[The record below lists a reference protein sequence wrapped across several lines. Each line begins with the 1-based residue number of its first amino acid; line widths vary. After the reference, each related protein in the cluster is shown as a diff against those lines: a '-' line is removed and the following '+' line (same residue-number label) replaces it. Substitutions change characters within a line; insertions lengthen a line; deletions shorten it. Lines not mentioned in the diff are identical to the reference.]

1 VRAGRKDVT
10 RTRLLFGAGAAVA
23 LSAAVAIWLSGSAPA
38 PGPALAVTPPRLS
51 FQAGAR
57 QAYRLRVASALRFS
71 GAGPG
76 ARTIHQELTGTLHL
90 RVLEAG
96 ADGARVALQL
106 GGASLSL
113 GGQSSLELDRQL
125 GRLFLATFAADGAIR
140 RFEFPGAIREE
151 ARMVLAEAV
160 RTFQV
165 VIPPGAGASW
175 SVEEEHASGRY
186 RAAYRATP
194 DGRIL
199 KAKVGY
205 LDGAGAAGMRVS
217 IRRADATAR
226 IDPGA
231 SWLERMVD
239 EEELAVEL
247 GNGLAAA
254 SSLDAELARVA
265 LELAGTSLEIDDAAG
280 SYRELSAALASE
292 EPGPRESSTSPSQAP
307 RSLDDML
314 RELEASGGRS
324 VALRYELR
332 DHLIRDPAAAARVLA
347 LLRAGVADRTAAVL
361 LNALGMASTD
371 EAQAALRQVMKEPGF
386 GRMNRT
392 RAALSLGATPEIGFD
407 SLWALRALADDAAAR
422 ADGLADTAVLALGIA
437 GDTLRQ
443 ARSRQYDGLRGDLV
457 RRADAARDGGQA
469 ATALLALGNTG
480 DPALAEAAAEHLGD
494 DSPLA
499 RSAAAHALARLG
511 GGADPDALAR
521 RLSVEEHEA
530 VRSTIAASLN
540 ALPPPSAAT
549 LALVNEAIR
558 RESNPEARYEM
569 ARLLGE
575 NLATYPEALAT
586 LAALAKTDPSKRVR
600 TYAAHAAW
608 GHGR

>member
-1 VRAGRKDVT
+1 MT
-10 RTRLLFGAGAAVA
+10 RTRLLLGSSVAVA
-23 LSAAVAIWLSGSAPA
+23 LSAAVAIWLSRSA
-38 PGPALAVTPPRLS
+38 PGPGSALTPPRLS

-71 GAGPG
+71 GGGPG

-90 RVLEAG
+90 RVLDAG

-113 GGQSSLELDRQL
+113 GGQSSEELDRQL
-125 GRLFLATFAADGAIR
+125 GRLFLATFAADGTVR
-140 RFEFPGAIREE
+140 RFEFPGAIGENT
-151 ARMVLAEAV
+151 RMALAEAV

-205 LDGAGAAGMRVS
+205 LDRAGAAGMRVS
-217 IRRADATAR
+217 VRRADATAR
-226 IDPGA
+226 IDPRA
-231 SWLERMVD
+231 SWIERMVD
-239 EEELAVEL
+239 EEELTVDL

-254 SSLDAELARVA
+254 SSLDAELARVT
-265 LELAGTSLEIDDAAG
+265 LDLAGASPLEIDEAPG
-280 SYRELSAALASE
+280 SYRELLAALASE
-292 EPGPRESSTSPSQAP
+292 EPGPLESSTSPSQAA
-307 RSLDDML
+307 RSLEDML
-314 RELEASGGRS
+314 GELEATGGRS
-324 VALRYELR
+324 VALRYGLR
-332 DHLIRDPAAAARVLA
+332 DLLVRDPVAAARVVA

-371 EAQAALRQVMKEPGF
+371 EAQAALRTVVEEPGF

-392 RAALSLGATPEIGFD
+392 RAALSLGATPEITFD
-407 SLWALRALADDAAAR
+407 SLQALRALADDAAAR

-443 ARSRQYDGLRGDLV
+443 ARSRQYDELRADLA
-457 RRADAARDGGQA
+457 RRADAAGDGGDT

-480 DPALAEAAAEHLGD
+480 DPALAEAAAQHLGD

-499 RSAAAHALARLG
+499 RAAAAHALARLG

-521 RLSVEEHEA
+521 RLSVEEHDA

-549 LALVNEAIR
+549 LALVNQAVR
-558 RESNPEARYEM
+558 RESDPQARYEM

-575 NLATYPEALAT
+575 NLGTYPEALAT
-586 LAALAKTDPSKRVR
+586 LAALARADPSKRVR

-608 GHGR
+608 GRAR

>member
-1 VRAGRKDVT
+1 MT
-10 RTRLLFGAGAAVA
+10 RTRLLMGAGLAAA
-23 LSAAVAIWLSGSAPA
+23 LFAGVAIWLSRSPA
-38 PGPALAVTPPRLS
+38 PGASSAVAPQLS
-51 FQAGAR
+51 FRPGAR

-71 GAGPG
+71 GGGAG

-90 RVLEAG
+90 RVLDAG

-113 GGQSSLELDRQL
+113 GGQSSQELDRQL
-125 GRLFLATFAADGAIR
+125 GRLFLATFAADGTVR
-140 RFEFPGAIREE
+140 RLEFPGGIGED
-151 ARMVLAEAV
+151 ARMALAEAV

-186 RAAYRATP
+186 RAAYRATT

-205 LDGAGAAGMRVS
+205 LDGAGATGIRVGV
-217 IRRADATAR
+217 RRANATAR
-226 IDPGA
+226 IDRDA

-239 EEELAVEL
+239 EEELTVDL
-247 GNGLAAA
+247 GNGLATAA
-254 SSLDAELARVA
+254 SLDAELARVT
-265 LELAGTSLEIDDAAG
+265 LELAGASPLEIDQAAG
-280 SYRELSAALASE
+280 SYRELSAALARE
-292 EPGPRESSTSPSQAP
+292 PPGPGRSSASPSQAS
-307 RSLDDML
+307 RSLESML
-314 RELEASGGRS
+314 GELEASGGRS
-324 VALRYELR
+324 VALRYDLR
-332 DHLIRDPAAAARVLA
+332 DLLIREPAAAARVVS

-371 EAQAALRQVMKEPGF
+371 EAQAALRQVMEDPGF
-386 GRMNRT
+386 GGLNRT
-392 RAALSLGATPEIGFD
+392 RAALALGSSPEIGWD
-407 SLWALRALADDAAAR
+407 SLQALRRLADR
-422 ADGLADTAVLALGIA
+422 AEAHSDGLADTAVLALGIA
-437 GDTLRQ
+437 ADTLRQ
-443 ARSRQYDGLRGDLV
+443 ARSRQYDEVRADLV
-457 RRADAARDGGQA
+457 RRAEAARDGGEE

-480 DPALAEAAAEHLGD
+480 DPALAGAAAEHLGD

-511 GGADPDALAR
+511 GGTDPDALAR
-521 RLSVEEHEA
+521 RLSVEGHES

-558 RESNPEARYEM
+558 RENDPQARYDM

-575 NLATYPEALAT
+575 NLATYPEARAT
-586 LAALAKTDPSKRVR
+586 LAALARADPSSRVR

-608 GHGR
+608 GRGR